1 MQEAY
6 ADYVKNVANQ
16 GIFGVTLEYYDRLYL
31 KDPTS
36 GNSGTVFFDLLT
48 SYKVWSCAFIFQA
61 LIAFFFSPSKSLS
74 IMVVLHMFWD
84 GIFPGGTTEWFYS
97 FNKAWWKV
105 LFHPT
110 I

>member
-36 GNSGTVFFDLLT
+36 ENSGTVFFDLLT
-48 SYKVWSCAFIFQA
+48 SYKVWSCAFTFHANIDSIF
-61 LIAFFFSPSKSLS
+61 LFS
-74 IMVVLHMFWD
+74 F
-84 GIFPGGTTEWFYS
+84 
-97 FNKAWWKV
+97 
-105 LFHPT
+105 
-110 I
+110 